1 MIRVEKYGQR
11 AFAVYEGDALL
22 AVVCYRKGAEALRS
36 RIDGLRQR
44 VADLEDRLRES
55 ASPTTRPAAKR
66 TTGRPATSA
75 AAAGA
80 APGIATA

>member
-44 VADLEDRLRES
+44 VADLEYRLRES
-55 ASPTTRPAAKR
+55 EHTTTRSSAKR
-66 TTGRPATSA
+66 IGKRPAPSVS
-75 AAAGA
+75 
-80 APGIATA
+80 APGGASCSATA